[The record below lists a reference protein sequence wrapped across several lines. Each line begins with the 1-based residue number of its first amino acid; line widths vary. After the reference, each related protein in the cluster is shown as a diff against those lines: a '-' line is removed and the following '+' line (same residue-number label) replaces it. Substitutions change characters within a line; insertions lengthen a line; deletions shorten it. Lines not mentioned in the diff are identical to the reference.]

1 MEAFWKQTDKAQ
13 QAFLDQS
20 KCSSAKATK
29 IMMDLTEKMIAVES
43 LLSESQDLQAMVKY
57 KKKKFERD
65 LVTLN
70 TKNDASVQSL
80 SVLPQ
85 QWCRLLTP
93 VVSFSFVAKSS
104 TSIAVYED
112 SQEGELSALEF

>member
-1 MEAFWKQTDKAQ
+1 MDCFLILIPQMEAFWKQTDKAQ

-57 KKKKFERD
+57 KKKK
-65 LVTLN
+65 
-70 TKNDASVQSL
+70 K
-80 SVLPQ
+80 
-85 QWCRLLTP
+85 
-93 VVSFSFVAKSS
+93 KK
-104 TSIAVYED
+104 I
-112 SQEGELSALEF
+112 

>member
-57 KKKKFERD
+57 KKKKKKIWERFSHSEHKEWRKCTES
-65 LVTLN
+65 VSP
-70 TKNDASVQSL
+70 AS
-80 SVLPQ
+80 
-85 QWCRLLTP
+85 
-93 VVSFSFVAKSS
+93 AMM
-104 TSIAVYED
+104 
-112 SQEGELSALEF
+112 

>member
-29 IMMDLTEKMIAVES
+29 ITMDLTEKMIAVES

-57 KKKKFERD
+57 KKKKSWEHFSQSEHKEWCKCTES
-65 LVTLN
+65 VSP
-70 TKNDASVQSL
+70 AS
-80 SVLPQ
+80 
-85 QWCRLLTP
+85 
-93 VVSFSFVAKSS
+93 
-104 TSIAVYED
+104 
-112 SQEGELSALEF
+112 GMM